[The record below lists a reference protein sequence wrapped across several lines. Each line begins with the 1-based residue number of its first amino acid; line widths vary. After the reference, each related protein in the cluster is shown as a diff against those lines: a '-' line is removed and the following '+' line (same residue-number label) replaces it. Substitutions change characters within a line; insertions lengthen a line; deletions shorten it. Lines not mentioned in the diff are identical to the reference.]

1 MAQAPAQTVKS
12 LPLDEKRP
20 RTDGRF
26 VFWKVGGVGRFP
38 GRAGRPGGGPMTA
51 ACVGVEVASS
61 GK

>member
-1 MAQAPAQTVKS
+1 MCAPEASPS
-12 LPLDEKRP
+12 LDKIRI

-51 ACVGVEVASS
+51 ACVVVEVASS